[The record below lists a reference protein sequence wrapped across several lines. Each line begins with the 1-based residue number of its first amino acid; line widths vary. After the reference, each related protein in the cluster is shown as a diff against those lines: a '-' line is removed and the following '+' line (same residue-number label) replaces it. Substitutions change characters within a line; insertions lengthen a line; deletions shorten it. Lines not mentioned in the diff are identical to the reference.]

1 MGALASCGILLVVI
15 SFLLV
20 FETLGPA
27 PDVVASSSI
36 VVLAQSVAAGWHLL
50 YERRKALAR
59 SLGLM
64 APPATVVFWLALL
77 LAYFL
82 WFAPNP
88 SIRGS

>member
-1 MGALASCGILLVVI
+1 MI
-15 SFLLV
+15 SLLLV

-27 PDVVASSSI
+27 PDVVASSI
-36 VVLAQSVAAGWHLL
+36 VVLAQSLAAGWHLL

-64 APPATVVFWLALL
+64 SPPATVVFWLVLL
-77 LAYFL
+77 VAYFL

-88 SIRGS
+88 SIRG